1 MTLTA
6 RLEAAASLCQDAGN
20 INVPVPIT
28 LVRQLI
34 EILKEKEARQ

>member
-20 INVPVPIT
+20 INVPVPID
-28 LVRQLI
+28 LVRQII
-34 EILKEKEARQ
+34 EIIKQKEARR

>member
-20 INVPVPIT
+20 INVPVPID
-28 LVRQLI
+28 LVRQII
-34 EILKEKEARQ
+34 EIIKQKEAKQ

>member
-20 INVPVPIT
+20 INVPVPID
-28 LVRQLI
+28 LVRQII
-34 EILKEKEARQ
+34 ELLKEKEAK

>member
-20 INVPVPIT
+20 INVPVPID
-28 LVRQLI
+28 LVRQI
-34 EILKEKEARQ
+34 IDIIKQKEAKQ